1 MNSSGG
7 GFIFKSRKKKVQKGT
22 LRSTLAKRTDQIE
35 LLDGWSCRYCAR
47 IRPGCHGFNPLHQ
60 PPAPQGGASRFPF
73 KFQHLSI

>member
-35 LLDGWSCRYCAR
+35 LLDGWSCRHCATR
-47 IRPGCHGFNPLHQ
+47 LSWVQ
-60 PPAPQGGASRFPF
+60 PTSPTTGSSRRSLTLS
-73 KFQHLSI
+73 FQVSTSLNLIL